1 MSKTPRHADRD
12 LLFQVLGTISM
23 CVLAFVEMA
32 FGQFPVFYGS
42 APLIM
47 VIGVVILVHYL
58 PDALPLVA
66 VVLAGLVFDLL
77 QGVPPGFT
85 SSLLLLAMIVSL
97 SRRRC
102 WRMPMLERSGMNLP
116 SCWPGGS
123 CIHSAEYIL
132 VGAVPAIRPCVS
144 RCDNADLPDT
154 VLGAGSAESAGH
166 CRSVR
171 DADQRKPHTRI

>member
-12 LLFQVLGTISM
+12 LFFQVLGTIAM

-58 PDALPLVA
+58 PVALPLAA

-85 SSLLLLAMIVSL
+85 PSLLLLAMIISL
-97 SRRRC
+97 SRAPVLAHADAGTV
-102 WRMPMLERSGMNLP
+102 WYEFAFVLAGLQLYSFGLNIFW
-116 SCWPGGS
+116 S
-123 CIHSAEYIL
+123 
-132 VGAVPAIRPCVS
+132 GAVPAIRPYVFQY
-144 RCDNADLPDT
+144 AVT
-154 VLGAGSAESAGH
+154 VLIFPILFWGLAPLKVLTLPE
-166 CRSVR
+166 RSG
-171 DADQRKPHTRI
+171 

>member
-97 SRRRC
+97 SRAPVLAHADAGTV
-102 WRMPMLERSGMNLP
+102 WYEFAFVLAGLYSFGLNTFW
-116 SCWPGGS
+116 S
-123 CIHSAEYIL
+123 
-132 VGAVPAIRPCVS
+132 GAVPAIRPYVFQY
-144 RCDNADLPDT
+144 AVT
-154 VLGAGSAESAGH
+154 VLIFPMLFWGLAPLKVLTLPE
-166 CRSVR
+166 RSG
-171 DADQRKPHTRI
+171 